1 VHRRFLPASQEEPHL
16 IPTTVGAGPT
26 ANNRRLATH
35 ERQDPGRRAV
45 EAFIRNVFEAS
56 YGASLSTF
64 APVLV
69 SLSDE
74 SGIVAAAGYRRADAG
89 VLFLERY
96 LDAPVEALLAQ
107 QTATAPAR
115 AEIVE
120 VGHLAAARAGEGR
133 RLIAQ
138 LGPHLAAQGFQ
149 WVVSTLT
156 EELRQLFLRIG
167 VAPLAL
173 GRADPRALGD
183 DAAAWGRYYAHRPV
197 VLAGHLPQALRRL
210 RQRGLVT
217 AEALP

>member
-1 VHRRFLPASQEEPHL
+1 M
-16 IPTTVGAGPT
+16 IPTTVSAAST
-26 ANNRRLATH
+26 ASPRRLATH
-35 ERQDPGRRAV
+35 GRQDPGRSAV
-45 EAFIRNVFEAS
+45 ESFIRRVFEER
-56 YGASLSTF
+56 YGASLTSF

-69 SLSDE
+69 SLSDDT
-74 SGIVAAAGYRRADAG
+74 GIVAAAGYRRADGGA
-89 VLFLERY
+89 LFLERY
-96 LDAPVEALLAQ
+96 LDAPVDALLAQ
-107 QTATAPAR
+107 QSAVAPAR
-115 AEIVE
+115 ADIVE
-120 VGHLAAARAGEGR
+120 VGHLAATKAGEGR

-173 GRADPRALGD
+173 GQADPRALGN

-210 RQRGLVT
+210 QQRGLV
-217 AEALP
+217 AAQALP

>member
-1 VHRRFLPASQEEPHL
+1 L
-16 IPTTVGAGPT
+16 IPTTAHAVPT
-26 ANNRRLATH
+26 ANTRRLATH
-35 ERQDPGRRAV
+35 GRQDPGRPAV
-45 EAFIRNVFEAS
+45 ESFIRRVFEAR
-56 YGASLSTF
+56 YGASLTTF

-69 SLSDE
+69 SLSDDT
-74 SGIVAAAGYRRADAG
+74 GIVAAAGYRRADG
-89 VLFLERY
+89 GTLFLERY

-107 QTATAPAR
+107 QAAASPAR
-115 AEIVE
+115 ADIVE

-133 RLIAQ
+133 RLILQ

-173 GRADPRALGD
+173 GQADPRALGD

-210 RQRGLVT
+210 QQRGLVG
-217 AEALP
+217 AEALQ